1 VHKIQLVQ
9 YLCIVAIALLF
20 GKFSSVSFGQQNIV
34 DPNQGGYWIAY
45 IGDNKLNKHIGIHS
59 EVQLRN
65 YFVNETV
72 ETLVLR
78 TGINVYIK
86 PYAMATAGYGYI
98 HSKPSED
105 YLHASEVSEH
115 RTWQQLILRQKSH
128 AIFMEHRY
136 RLEQRFLENL
146 TSGTSR
152 VDHRIRY
159 RFQMLLPLYSITPH
173 LRHFFVALN
182 DELMIN
188 FSNDPTRLFDR
199 NRFFAGI
206 GFQVSPK
213 LNFQLGYMNQFAQVG
228 WKTNAHIDHI
238 LQFGISYNMDDL
250 MQTFLKKPEK

>member
-1 VHKIQLVQ
+1 MHKIKPLQ
-9 YLCIVAIALLF
+9 YLCIVTITLFF
-20 GKFSSVSFGQQNIV
+20 GKFYSVSYGQQQSV

-65 YFVNETV
+65 YFIKETV
-72 ETLVLR
+72 ESLILR
-78 TGINVYIK
+78 TGLNIYIK
-86 PYAMATAGYGYI
+86 PYAMATAGYAYVY
-98 HSKPSED
+98 SNPSED
-105 YLHASEVSEH
+105 YINASRISEH

-136 RLEQRFLENL
+136 RLEQRFLENQ
-146 TSGTSR
+146 TTGTSR
-152 VDHRIRY
+152 IDHRIRY
-159 RFQMLLPLYSITPH
+159 RFQTLLPLYSLSPH

-182 DELMIN
+182 DEIMIN
-188 FSNDPTRLFDR
+188 FRNTPSMLFDR

-213 LNFQLGYMNQFAQVG
+213 LNFQLGYMNQFAQVTG
-228 WKTNAHIDHI
+228 KTTAHIDHI

-250 MQTFLKKPEK
+250 MPTFLKKTDK